1 MNYTA
6 DPNNR
11 NSKGEWQPRSVVVA
25 PIYIWPPN
33 LIEILKYFFGIPG
46 FLFPWNILFIL
57 ISIFTWLFLTP
68 NLDNM
73 KYFESGWIMQVYFR
87 NFALLV
93 MVAGP
98 LHFYFYI
105 KKSQGIQYKYNHNWM
120 GKSHRYLFSDQ
131 NRENV
136 FWSILSGCSI
146 WTIFEVIT
154 YWLFANHYVSYL
166 SWIDNPIYFGIFFF
180 IIIFLREGHFFFIH
194 RLLHWKPLYKAAHYL
209 HHKNVN
215 IGPWSGLSMHPIE
228 HILYFSGVIFHW
240 IILSH
245 PIHAIFHLQHAVFAA
260 IVGDTEFEKFVFKKK
275 IIPGP
280 GDYAHYLH
288 HRYFECNYAGI
299 SVPFDKWFGSLHN
312 GSDEANEVIRKRR
325 KAMSN

>member
-1 MNYTA
+1 MQG
-6 DPNNR
+6 R
-11 NSKGEWQPRSVVVA
+11 LEWFEMFTQRPSPWRGKINCFMIFSV
-25 PIYIWPPN
+25 
-33 LIEILKYFFGIPG
+33 
-46 FLFPWNILFIL
+46 
-57 ISIFTWLFLTP
+57 
-68 NLDNM
+68 
-73 KYFESGWIMQVYFR
+73 
-87 NFALLV
+87 
-93 MVAGP
+93 
-98 LHFYFYI
+98 FYKI
-105 KKSQGIQYKYNHNWM
+105 I
-120 GKSHRYLFSDQ
+120 Q

-260 IVGDTEFEKFVFKKK
+260 IVGHTEFDKFVFKKK

-312 GSDEANEVIRKRR
+312 GSDEANEVIRNRR
-325 KAMSN
+325 KAMS

>member
-1 MNYTA
+1 MNDTA

-11 NSKGEWQPRSVVVA
+11 NSKGEWQPRIVEVA
-25 PIYIWPPN
+25 PIYKWPPN
-33 LIEILKYFFGIPG
+33 LVEVVKYFFGIPG
-46 FLFPWNILFIL
+46 FLFPWNILFVS

-68 NLDNM
+68 NFDTM
-73 KYFESGWIMQVYFR
+73 KNFETGWIMQVFFR
-87 NFALLV
+87 NVALLV

-105 KKSQGIQYKYNHNWM
+105 KKAQGIQYKYNHNWV
-120 GKSHRYLFSDQ
+120 GKSNRYLFSNQ

-146 WTIFEVIT
+146 WTIYEVVT
-154 YWLFANHYVSYL
+154 YWLFANHYVSYI

-194 RLLHWKPLYKAAHYL
+194 RFLHWKPLYKAAHYL

-260 IVGDTEFEKFVFKKK
+260 IVGHTEFEKFVFKKK
-275 IIPGP
+275 IFPGP

-299 SVPFDKWFGSLHN
+299 SVPFDKWFGSLHD
-312 GSDEANEVIRKRR
+312 GSDEANEVIRNRR
-325 KAMSN
+325 KAMNN